1 MLKKILMFVF
11 VFFFLFTFSLNSRAD
26 GFKINFNNVDIKV
39 FLDFM
44 SQQLNKNFIIDNSV
58 RVNITIISPEEIPNS
73 QAEMVFL
80 TVLDVYGYTAIPRG
94 SVTAIVPLAGVKEK
108 GLEVIIEKNKDNLK
122 KLGEK
127 YVIHLIPLTY
137 CNANNLVTLFSPFVS
152 KTGNLSAD
160 ERTNI
165 LIIADRASNVVQLA
179 KIVAALDL
187 ESPPGQENLHIYK
200 LENADSEELAKVLT
214 AVATAR
220 ATQQRIAPRR
230 QITRGRTTATA
241 RSTASTKVIVPS
253 SIVADKSS
261 NSLIITAT
269 PEEYITLKKIIEKL
283 DILQSQVFI
292 EALIAEVSE
301 GLITELGI
309 KWEDEAMRQN
319 LFGLAIGSIKGAVDL
334 PITIGSLI
342 NLYGNNSNFRIL
354 STPQIQCVNNQE
366 ATINV
371 GQNIPYLKQSR
382 ISEEETV
389 INTYD
394 YKDVGVL
401 LKILPQISTKSKM
414 VKLKITQQLTELVGD
429 LTERPTTAVR
439 STETTVVVADRHTII
454 ISGLIRETENKVI
467 HKVPLLGD
475 IPLIGL
481 IFRRE
486 SFRKER
492 TNLLIFITPYVISSP
507 QDAEKMKKEKEKVF
521 KNATGENK

>member
-1 MLKKILMFVF
+1 MLKKVFRFVF
-11 VFFFLFTFSLNSRAD
+11 VFFFLFAFSLNLRAE
-26 GFKINFNNVDIKV
+26 GFKINFNNVNIKV
-39 FLDFM
+39 FLNFM
-44 SQQLNKNFIIDNSV
+44 SQQLNKNFIIDEKV
-58 RVNITIISPEEIPNS
+58 KGNITIISPDEIPNS

-94 SVTAIVPLAGVKEK
+94 SVTAIVPLSGVKEK
-108 GLEVIIEKNKDNLK
+108 GLEVIIEKNKNNLK

-137 CNANNLVTLFSPFVS
+137 CNAKNLVTLFSPFVS

-165 LIIADRASNVVQLA
+165 LIIADRASNVVQFA
-179 KIVAALDL
+179 KIVAALDM

-220 ATQQRIAPRR
+220 ATQRKVSTSQRKK
-230 QITRGRTTATA
+230 T
-241 RSTASTKVIVPS
+241 STKTIIPS

-269 PEEYITLKKIIEKL
+269 PEEYATLKKIIEEL

-292 EALIAEVSE
+292 EALIVEVTE
-301 GLITELGI
+301 GMMTELGI
-309 KWEDEAMRQN
+309 KWEDETLRQN
-319 LFGLAIGSIKGAVDL
+319 LFGLAIGSVENVSDF
-334 PITIGSLI
+334 PISIGSLI
-342 NLYGNNSNFRIL
+342 NLYGNNSNFHIL

-371 GQNIPYLKQSR
+371 GQNIPYMKESR
-382 ISEEETV
+382 ISEDETV
-389 INTYD
+389 VNTYD

-401 LKILPQISTKSKM
+401 LKILPQISTKSKT

-429 LTERPTTAVR
+429 LTDRPTTAVR
-439 STETTVVVADRHTII
+439 SAQTTVIAADRQTII
-454 ISGLIRETENKVI
+454 IGGLIRETENKVI
-467 HKVPLLGD
+467 HKIPLLGD
-475 IPLIGL
+475 IPLVGL
-481 IFRRE
+481 IFRRK
-486 SFRKER
+486 SLQKEK
-492 TNLLIFITPYVISSP
+492 TNLLIFITPYVISNP